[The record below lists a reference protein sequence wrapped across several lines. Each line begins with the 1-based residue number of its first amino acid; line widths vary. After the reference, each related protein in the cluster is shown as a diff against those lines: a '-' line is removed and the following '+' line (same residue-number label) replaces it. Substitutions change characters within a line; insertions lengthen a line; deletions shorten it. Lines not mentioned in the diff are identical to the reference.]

1 MKVEILFQIIKYQYK
16 KNFRLQETENFQFKS
31 KTSKD
36 NNQNKSKQALKTN
49 LNSRK
54 K

>member
-1 MKVEILFQIIKYQYK
+1 MKVEIRFQIIKYQYK
-16 KNFRLQETENFQFKS
+16 KNFRPQETENFLFRS

>member
-1 MKVEILFQIIKYQYK
+1 MKVEIRFQIIKYQYK
-16 KNFRLQETENFQFKS
+16 KNFRPQETENFQFRS

-36 NNQNKSKQALKTN
+36 NNQKKRKQVLKTN
-49 LNSRK
+49 HNSIK

>member
-1 MKVEILFQIIKYQYK
+1 MKVEIRFQIIKYQYK
-16 KNFRLQETENFQFKS
+16 KNFRPQESENFQFRS

-36 NNQNKSKQALKTN
+36 NNQNKSKQVLKTN
-49 LNSRK
+49 HNSRK

>member
-1 MKVEILFQIIKYQYK
+1 MKVEILFQIIKYPYK
-16 KNFRLQETENFQFKS
+16 KNFRLQETENFQFRS